1 MKGTGVFSLRKT
13 ISGPSRGIFPPGV
26 PRQGQKVLP
35 GFLGGLFLL
44 CAGPLHGHIADEIA
58 VKTTVELRGEDIG
71 FSFDISSG
79 VLFSTAFLKT
89 LDPDKNKTFEDPHIR
104 DFSDFFLKSVKIQF
118 QGETKVPTLSNFT
131 ASEWDFFA
139 AGISTIILD
148 YTLPSGEDAASLRDL
163 RYEFSF
169 YPNAAVYSLN
179 VKNRAPGEL
188 AVIEERRNEY
198 LQDILELRY
207 TGDPRE
213 VAEALALAEARA
225 AASPGPP
232 PPAPA
237 SERGRERASWGEL
250 LRNGFEIF
258 GILRFL
264 RESPG
269 APAVQGEA
277 SLPRSPASPF
287 LALLLFLA
295 VVVGFLHAFTPGH
308 GKALVGAFLIANQG
322 TPLHALFLGLVITVT
337 HTVSIYAF
345 GLLASTAAQFFLPG
359 EFVPVLSL
367 LCGIFITGLG
377 VRTFVKRL
385 LGSGADHAHLLPNL
399 RLLEPDRVNIL
410 IDGAAAEAN
419 EALLIASDDEALQ
432 ESLKAAGAEDFNLC
446 SPGCSTHTM
455 IPRALRERR
464 NSEFF
469 KLAIKTGAV
478 DAVVT
483 VSDKTVKHIGRLRER
498 TWVQTCDSVTERP
511 RELLFR
517 AVGNY
522 SRRGEIVLPEERL
535 SWGRVVSLG
544 ITGGIIPCPD
554 ALAVLLAAIAAGKIA
569 LGMGIIFLFSLGL
582 AFALILVGMI
592 IVFTKRLL
600 QGQRKLGLIVGYL
613 PYVSSLF
620 ITGLG
625 VLMMI
630 TMLKNFFRFS

>member
-1 MKGTGVFSLRKT
+1 MNGILLRKAL
-13 ISGPSRGIFPPGV
+13 
-26 PRQGQKVLP
+26 KVL
-35 GFLGGLFLL
+35 LLLLLWGGGKGALY
-44 CAGPLHGHIADEIA
+44 GHIADEIA

-89 LDPDKNKTFEDPHIR
+89 LDPDKSKTFEEAHIR
-104 DFSDFFLKSVKIQF
+104 DFSDFFLKSVKIQS
-118 QGETKVPTLSNFT
+118 QGEAKVLTLNNFT

-148 YTLPSGEDAASLRDL
+148 YSLPRNPGLDAVSVRDL

-169 YPNAAVYSLN
+169 YPNTAVYSLN
-179 VKNRAPGEL
+179 VKNLVPGEL
-188 AVIEERRNEY
+188 AVLKEHRNEY

-207 TGDPRE
+207 TGEPQA
-213 VAEALALAEARA
+213 VAAAEAEASAKAAARA
-225 AASPGPP
+225 ALPGPEAAVPSKAAARKASPGD
-232 PPAPA
+232 
-237 SERGRERASWGEL
+237 L
-250 LRNGFEIF
+250 FRNGFEVL

-264 RESPG
+264 RGSPQTG
-269 APAVQGEA
+269 APAD
-277 SLPRSPASPF
+277 SPF
-287 LALLLFLA
+287 LALLLLLA

-322 TPLHALFLGLVITVT
+322 TPFHALSLGLVITVT
-337 HTVSIYAF
+337 HTASIYAF

-359 EFVPVLSL
+359 EFVPVLTV
-367 LCGIFITGLG
+367 LCGIFITGIG
-377 VRTFVKRL
+377 IRTFVKGL
-385 LGSGADHAHLLPNL
+385 LGTGTDHAHLLPNL
-399 RLLEPDRVNIL
+399 RLLERDRVNIL

-455 IPRALRERR
+455 IPDWTLVHALRQRQ
-464 NSEFF
+464 NSTFF

-483 VSDKTVKHIGRLRER
+483 VSDKTIRHIGKLRER
-498 TWVQTCDSVTERP
+498 TWVQKCDSVTEQP

-517 AVGNY
+517 AIGNY
-522 SRRGEIVLPEERL
+522 SRRGEIVIPEERL

-544 ITGGIIPCPD
+544 IAGGIIPCPD
-554 ALAVLLAAIAAGKIA
+554 ALAVLLAAVAAGRTA

-582 AFALILVGMI
+582 AFALILLGMI
-592 IVFTKRLL
+592 VVLTKRLVT
-600 QGQRKLGLIVGYL
+600 GQKRLGFIAGYF
-613 PYVSSLF
+613 PYISSLF

-625 VLMMI
+625 VLMI
-630 TMLKNFFRFS
+630 ILILKNFFRFA

>member
-1 MKGTGVFSLRKT
+1 MARIPPG
-13 ISGPSRGIFPPGV
+13 GIFCP
-26 PRQGQKVLP
+26 LP
-35 GFLGGLFLL
+35 LILL
-44 CAGPLHGHIADEIA
+44 CTGPLHGHIADEIA

-79 VLFSTAFLKT
+79 VLFSTAFLKI
-89 LDPDKNKTFEDPHIR
+89 LDPDKSKTFEEAHIR
-104 DFSDFFLKSVKIQF
+104 DFSDFFLKSVTIQF
-118 QGETKVPTLSNFT
+118 QGETKTPVLKDFT
-131 ASEWDFFA
+131 ASDWDFFA

-148 YTLPSGEDAASLRDL
+148 YTLPSGEDPASVQDL

-179 VKNRAPGEL
+179 VKNQVPGEL
-188 AVIEERRNEY
+188 AVLEERRNEY

-207 TGDPRE
+207 TGDPQE
-213 VAEALALAEARA
+213 VAAALARAEARA
-225 AASPGPP
+225 A
-232 PPAPA
+232 
-237 SERGRERASWGEL
+237 ERAALAAPKPPSAGEGGRARASLGDL

-258 GILRFL
+258 GILRFF
-264 RESPG
+264 RDPD
-269 APAVQGEA
+269 
-277 SLPRSPASPF
+277 SPF
-287 LALLLFLA
+287 LGLLLFLA

-322 TPLHALFLGLVITVT
+322 TPLHALFLGVVITVT

-359 EFVPVLSL
+359 EFVPVLSI
-367 LCGIFITGLG
+367 LCGIFITGIG
-377 VRTFVKRL
+377 VRAFVKRL
-385 LGSGADHAHLLPNL
+385 LGTGADHAHLIPNL

-419 EALLIASDDEALQ
+419 EALLIASDDEVLQ
-432 ESLKAAGAEDFNLC
+432 ETLKAAGAEDFNLC

-455 IPRALRERR
+455 IPRALRERQ

-483 VSDKTVKHIGRLRER
+483 VSDKTVKHIGKLRER
-498 TWVQTCDSVTERP
+498 TWVQTSGPAAERP

-517 AVGNY
+517 AIGNY
-522 SRRGEIVLPEERL
+522 TRRGEIVVPEERL

-554 ALAVLLAAIAAGKIA
+554 ALAVLLAAVAAGKTA

-582 AFALILVGMI
+582 AFALILVGMV
-592 IVFTKRLL
+592 IVFTRRILG
-600 QGQRKLGLIVGYL
+600 GQRRLGFIVGYL
-613 PYVSSLF
+613 PYISSLF
-620 ITGLG
+620 ITGVG
-625 VLMMI
+625 VLMI
-630 TMLKNFFRFS
+630 VTMLRNFLRFS